1 MRFSIPI
8 KLTSTLLKLCFNT
21 VEITKK
27 FKRVLLVLLLL
38 LLLLLLLITGENY
51 RPGRGCSKDG

>member
-27 FKRVLLVLLLL
+27 FKRVLLLLLL
-38 LLLLLLLITGENY
+38 LLLILITGENY

>member
-27 FKRVLLVLLLL
+27 FKRVLLLLLL
-38 LLLLLLLITGENY
+38 LLLLIITGENY

>member
-21 VEITKK
+21 VEITEK
-27 FKRVLLVLLLL
+27 FKLVLLLL
-38 LLLLLLLITGENY
+38 LLLLLILITGENY

>member
-27 FKRVLLVLLLL
+27 FKRVLLLLLL
-38 LLLLLLLITGENY
+38 LLLLLILITGENY

>member
-27 FKRVLLVLLLL
+27 FKLVLLLL

-51 RPGRGCSKDG
+51 RPGRSCSKDG

>member
-27 FKRVLLVLLLL
+27 FKRVLLLLLL
-38 LLLLLLLITGENY
+38 LLLLLIIITGENY

>member
-27 FKRVLLVLLLL
+27 FKLVLLLL

>member
-27 FKRVLLVLLLL
+27 FKRVLLLLLL
-38 LLLLLLLITGENY
+38 LLILITGENY